1 MGEHDVDVWQAHRV
15 IRPGASACGTISL
28 ETGYN
33 ARESLEL
40 MCFLK
45 IPVGSDSQ
53 SRCKYPLVFLLEL
66 FSAETASQQLLKQQH
81 KSDLV

>member
-28 ETGYN
+28 ETGYT

-40 MCFLK
+40 LCFLK
-45 IPVGSDSQ
+45 
-53 SRCKYPLVFLLEL
+53 YLL
-66 FSAETASQQLLKQQH
+66 AVTHRADASIHSCFFWNCFQLKQH
-81 KSDLV
+81 HNSC